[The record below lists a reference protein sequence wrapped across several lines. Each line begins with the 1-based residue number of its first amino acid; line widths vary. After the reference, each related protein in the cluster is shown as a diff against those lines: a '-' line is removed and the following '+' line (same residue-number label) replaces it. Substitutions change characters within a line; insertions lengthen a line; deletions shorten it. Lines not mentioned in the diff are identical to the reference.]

1 MDIFALTKFKILFED
16 NEVRDYV
23 CLMPRYEETKIIVTE
38 EENVS
43 KEYIQFVDEENHS
56 EIKKYLL
63 DLCDRNVVYEF
74 PIEMMNRNYVA
85 DIEHN
90 YYLIDFINES
100 NYPKK
105 NRD

>member
-23 CLMPRYEETKIIVTE
+23 CLMPRYEETKIIV
-38 EENVS
+38 
-43 KEYIQFVDEENHS
+43 IDEENHS